1 MSKGGIKM
9 GRPKGRTTSN
19 LVTTIPTPLLRK
31 LEEIRARLGVPIA
44 VIVTRAL
51 KAYFVSG
58 KAPAE
63 FKRAIIF

>member
-1 MSKGGIKM
+1 M

-19 LVTTIPTPLLRK
+19 LVTTLPIPLLKK
-31 LEEIRARLGVPIA
+31 LEEIRTRLGVPVA

-51 KAYFVSG
+51 KAYFESG

-63 FKRAIIF
+63 FRLAVKF